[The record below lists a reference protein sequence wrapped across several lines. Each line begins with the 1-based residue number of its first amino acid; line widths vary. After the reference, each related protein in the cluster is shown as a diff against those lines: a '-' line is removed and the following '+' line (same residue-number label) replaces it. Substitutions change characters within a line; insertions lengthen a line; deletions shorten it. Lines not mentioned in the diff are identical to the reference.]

1 MTRGQLARNDKG
13 KAVPGVGSGRHCEGR
28 EAVPLIKQARA
39 LLGPLDPLLLRVADR
54 QRIVKQQAV
63 RLRRLRRKDRRWC
76 LHAG

>member
-1 MTRGQLARNDKG
+1 
-13 KAVPGVGSGRHCEGR
+13 
-28 EAVPLIKQARA
+28 
-39 LLGPLDPLLLRVADR
+39 LRVADR